1 MELKTI
7 IIKMG
12 LNNHGVVGI
21 GLTRQ
26 VRRGDWRWTHVVASS
41 VRNQAYLA
49 RPYAMCTKTQPPRKR
64 CKAYSLRA
72 VVRPDNSFACTQ
84 WPTTMAGYYAY
95 HRTVW
100 PGQFWLSE
108 VTVCTRFPV
117 AQGLGCRVTSLQESC
132 LRSVVD
138 VARLCARDWASLCV
152 FSSLCVSTNMYS
164 PYCRCITPRSASLFA
179 CR

>member
-1 MELKTI
+1 MDLLTGPMMTVLTGVCSLGLESCCGSKRYCVLSGDVWMELKTI

-64 CKAYSLRA
+64 CKANSLLRA

-117 AQGLGCRVTSLQESC
+117 AQGLECRVTSLQESC
-132 LRSVVD
+132 LR
-138 VARLCARDWASLCV
+138 
-152 FSSLCVSTNMYS
+152 
-164 PYCRCITPRSASLFA
+164 
-179 CR
+179 